1 MPGPGGGRSGGG
13 FHGGGGGFRGGGGGF
28 RGGGGG
34 FRGGGGFHGGFHGG
48 GFRGYGRPY
57 YGRSGCC
64 SGLLGTIL
72 ATGFLLIMAGI
83 ILVNLVGTSFGNL
96 LSGGALRYDEAAFQ
110 AYADKQYAAEFPS
123 QAEYE
128 DNLLLVFLT
137 NDDANEY
144 YAIAWVGDN
153 VNSEIRMMFG
163 GEGSALQQTMEN
175 YINES
180 YYAYSLDS
188 NLADV
193 MRVMTDK
200 ASPQSGGSDAAPNGE
215 SAAKKSHVTNR
226 SGLSVTEETVNRA
239 LRDFAKKTGVPT
251 VIVIDRMENVF
262 NRSLSSGDVI
272 VLLLAVGMI
281 VLAVFLIVR
290 AVKNRKAAGNDGYEG
305 GYNGGNSGYSQ
316 S

>member
-13 FHGGGGGFRGGGGGF
+13 FHGGGGGGFRG
-28 RGGGGG
+28 GGGGG
-34 FRGGGGFHGGFHGG
+34 FRGGGGFHRGGFYGG

-72 ATGFLLIMAGI
+72 ATVFLLIMAGI

-96 LSGGALRYDEAAFQ
+96 LSGGALRYDEATFQ

-153 VNSEIRMMFG
+153 VRSDIRMMFG
-163 GEGSALQQTMEN
+163 GEGSTLQQAMEN

-200 ASPQSGGSDAAPNGE
+200 ASPQSGGSDASPNGE
-215 SAAKKSHVTNR
+215 SAAKKSHLTNR
-226 SGLSVTEETVNRA
+226 SGLSITEETVNRA

-272 VLLLAVGMI
+272 VLLLAAGMI
-281 VLAVFLIVR
+281 VLAIFLIVR
-290 AVKNRKAAGNDGYEG
+290 AVKNRKAAGNSGYEG
-305 GYNGGNSGYSQ
+305 GYNGGNGGYSQ